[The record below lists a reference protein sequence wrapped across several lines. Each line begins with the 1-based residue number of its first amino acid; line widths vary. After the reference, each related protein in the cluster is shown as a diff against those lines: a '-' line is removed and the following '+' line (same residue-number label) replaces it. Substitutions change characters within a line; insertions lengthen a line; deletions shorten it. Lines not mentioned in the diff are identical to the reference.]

1 MTESDIAIP
10 ARAPSSVT
18 MADLDRI
25 IERPDVMPAGTDV
38 QPMGR
43 REYGLLAPG
52 MTERLRVT
60 TDPEYFEEHAESMEL
75 WSPGNALFNP
85 PEFTARTDE
94 PSNGKTL
101 KDLLDG

>member
-1 MTESDIAIP
+1 M
-10 ARAPSSVT
+10 PSFVT
-18 MADLDRI
+18 MGDLDRMI
-25 IERPDVMPAGTDV
+25 GRSDVMPPGADV

-52 MTERLRVT
+52 MTERLWGT

-85 PEFTARTDE
+85 PAFTSRTDE
-94 PSNGKTL
+94 LSAGKTL
-101 KDLLDG
+101 KDILDD

>member
-1 MTESDIAIP
+1 
-10 ARAPSSVT
+10 
-18 MADLDRI
+18 
-25 IERPDVMPAGTDV
+25 MPPGTDV
-38 QPMGR
+38 QPMGH

-85 PEFTARTDE
+85 PAFTARTDE
-94 PSNGKTL
+94 PSAGKTL
-101 KDLLDG
+101 QDILDD

>member
-1 MTESDIAIP
+1 MHQGN
-10 ARAPSSVT
+10 
-18 MADLDRI
+18 
-25 IERPDVMPAGTDV
+25 VMPPGTDV
-38 QPMGR
+38 QPMGH

-85 PEFTARTDE
+85 PAFTARTDE
-94 PSNGKTL
+94 LSAGKTL
-101 KDLLDG
+101 KDILDD